1 MIKYIIYKVLLLSLL
16 VASCIPIKKYEKLNK
31 QITYKERS
39 LEKRKRELAQLR
51 TDSIRLNDSLNIVRA
66 KWEK

>member
-1 MIKYIIYKVLLLSLL
+1 MKKHIKYKVLLLSLL

-39 LEKRKRELAQLR
+39 LEKRKMELAQLR
-51 TDSIRLNDSLNIVRA
+51 ADSIRLNDSLNIVRT